1 MKVAL
6 FGGSFDPVHR
16 EHIRL
21 AVEAKRELGLD
32 RIIFIP
38 SFRAPH
44 KAAGAVANGDARLKL
59 LEAACSDL
67 DFAETDDLELKAGG
81 TSYTYLTCRAY
92 KKKYPDAELYFLVG
106 ADMLLNF
113 FSWKEPEDILK
124 NVTLV
129 ACARGEEDVHNIHKP
144 FRERFGK
151 DFLELSFRGEAISS
165 TDLRVA
171 LAFCDPD
178 ASKALPPR
186 VFDLISE
193 KGLYRY
199 RSIEGALALLTQK
212 RREHS
217 ERVAR
222 MAAKRART
230 LAIPEW
236 KAVSASMLHDCGK
249 YIEKTNPMLEKFT
262 VDDDVPA
269 PVLHQYVGAYLAEN
283 VFGVTD
289 EDILNAV
296 RFHTSGREDMSPLEK
311 LIFLSDMLEEGRAFD
326 GIGPLREAF
335 WKDLDLCMYLC
346 LKAQLVFLR
355 ERNAPIYPLTQQ
367 AFDWL
372 KAHMRFE

>member
-1 MKVAL
+1 
-6 FGGSFDPVHR
+6 
-16 EHIRL
+16 
-21 AVEAKRELGLD
+21 
-32 RIIFIP
+32 
-38 SFRAPH
+38 
-44 KAAGAVANGDARLKL
+44 
-59 LEAACSDL
+59 
-67 DFAETDDLELKAGG
+67 
-81 TSYTYLTCRAY
+81 
-92 KKKYPDAELYFLVG
+92 
-106 ADMLLNF
+106 
-113 FSWKEPEDILK
+113 
-124 NVTLV
+124 
-129 ACARGEEDVHNIHKP
+129 
-144 FRERFGK
+144 
-151 DFLELSFRGEAISS
+151 
-165 TDLRVA
+165 
-171 LAFCDPD
+171 
-178 ASKALPPR
+178 
-186 VFDLISE
+186 
-193 KGLYRY
+193 
-199 RSIEGALALLTQK
+199 
-212 RREHS
+212 
-217 ERVAR
+217 
-222 MAAKRART
+222 
-230 LAIPEW
+230 
-236 KAVSASMLHDCGK
+236 MLHDCGK